1 VNAVTLMYHDVIAP
15 GREDGSG
22 FPGGEAA
29 RYKITLDVFASHL
42 RAIRARTHRRPV
54 TVDSVSF
61 DGLQTPDLRL
71 KQGLPQTSHPKRT
84 PQRPSPDA
92 PLLLLTFD
100 DGGSSAEAIA
110 ECLEV
115 FGWRG
120 HFFVTTNYI
129 DRSGFVTRDV
139 IRRLRKRGHVI
150 GSHSCTHPL
159 RMARCSP
166 PRLREEWTRSAET
179 LADVLGE
186 PTIVASVPGGDYSA
200 IVADAAAGAGIRVLF
215 TSRPSVRVGRRGTLN
230 LLGRFV
236 VRRSTTPDLVAAVAA
251 GGWAPRMKQLV
262 LWDLK
267 AAGKA
272 IASSAY
278 ERIRAR
284 RLGRSADVKW
294 GDDLVSASEDP
305 SQLRL

>member
-71 KQGLPQTSHPKRT
+71 KQGLPQTS
-84 PQRPSPDA
+84 
-92 PLLLLTFD
+92 
-100 DGGSSAEAIA
+100 GGSSAEAIA

-186 PTIVASVPGGDYSA
+186 RTIVASVPGGDYSA